1 MDVIDREV
9 EYEELL
15 EKLAV
20 TEDTKWLMKYIR
32 NTNTGIRQVNNWLRG
47 IFVVALVILAVQLT
61 VHWDTIKAVW

>member
-47 IFVVALVILAVQLT
+47 IFVVALVILAV
-61 VHWDTIKAVW
+61 